1 MDIPISITQFAKQ
14 PKFLPVNKIVRS
26 KDFRVKHLTENA
38 MISENDETITP
49 SNFGTV
55 LDYMIRCILL
65 AGKYTFDL
73 ANIMLKRYLDQ
84 GLISI
89 DDTAEI
95 IGKEE
100 QLNQIPN
107 RISSVDDISDEA
119 FRLAMDICAW
129 EIAYRTNKY
138 VEPMNYP
145 DEITI
150 QHLKQM
156 MKRTESFFN
165 EYGWPTRDAFGASTK
180 NGYISGDGDYLLK
193 NTIVDLKTSNKATM
207 QIYWVWQ
214 LLLYHTLGFYN
225 HFNDEKINRLMIFNA
240 RADIVFYI
248 DVVDI
253 DQSVF
258 EFVNDAAEKQ
268 SWVNEKLIK
277 QMIGI
282 D

>member
-1 MDIPISITQFAKQ
+1 
-14 PKFLPVNKIVRS
+14 
-26 KDFRVKHLTENA
+26 
-38 MISENDETITP
+38 
-49 SNFGTV
+49 
-55 LDYMIRCILL
+55 
-65 AGKYTFDL
+65 
-73 ANIMLKRYLDQ
+73 
-84 GLISI
+84 
-89 DDTAEI
+89 
-95 IGKEE
+95 
-100 QLNQIPN
+100 
-107 RISSVDDISDEA
+107 
-119 FRLAMDICAW
+119 
-129 EIAYRTNKY
+129 
-138 VEPMNYP
+138 MNYP

-156 MKRTESFFN
+156 MKRTENFFN
-165 EYGWPTRDAFGASTK
+165 EYGWPMRDAFGASTK

-214 LLLYHTLGFYN
+214 LLLYHTLVFYN
-225 HFNDEKINRLMIFNA
+225 HFNDEKIDRLMIFNA

-282 D
+282 DQLIIYGETCQFCHRFFALERLFRLKYKLTLSLLITLQQRKLEG

>member
-1 MDIPISITQFAKQ
+1 MGDC
-14 PKFLPVNKIVRS
+14 L
-26 KDFRVKHLTENA
+26 
-38 MISENDETITP
+38 
-49 SNFGTV
+49 SN
-55 LDYMIRCILL
+55 
-65 AGKYTFDL
+65 
-73 ANIMLKRYLDQ
+73 Q
-84 GLISI
+84 
-89 DDTAEI
+89 
-95 IGKEE
+95 
-100 QLNQIPN
+100 QICRAHELSWRDHYPA
-107 RISSVDDISDEA
+107 SQADDEA
-119 FRLAMDICAW
+119 NGEL
-129 EIAYRTNKY
+129 
-138 VEPMNYP
+138 
-145 DEITI
+145 
-150 QHLKQM
+150 
-156 MKRTESFFN
+156 FN

-225 HFNDEKINRLMIFNA
+225 HFNDEKIDRLMIFNA